1 LLESGSRDSQA
12 TTLSS
17 SRTLPE
23 AELINFSNHPRPA
36 RARLSVVTIDEAREA
51 VEKARKAV
59 AFITRK
65 IKSEK
70 N

>member
-1 LLESGSRDSQA
+1 MFHVEV
-12 TTLSS
+12 TTNPSA
-17 SRTLPE
+17 RPE
-23 AELINFSNHPRPA
+23 GRGFQ
-36 RARLSVVTIDEAREA
+36 VVTIDEAREA
-51 VEKARKAV
+51 VEKARKAI